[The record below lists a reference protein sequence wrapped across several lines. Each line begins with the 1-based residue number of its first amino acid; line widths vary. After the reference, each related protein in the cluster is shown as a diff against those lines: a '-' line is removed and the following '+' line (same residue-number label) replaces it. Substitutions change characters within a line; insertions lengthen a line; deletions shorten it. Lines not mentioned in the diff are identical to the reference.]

1 MSLPYVF
8 YMTSLEQ
15 STYDKTA
22 RLFFFF
28 LCFFLRSY
36 VGGRQGGR
44 NADAF
49 GEIRKRELKMIAQQ
63 EKGGGGTFFIFIFIP
78 HHVLGL

>member
-1 MSLPYVF
+1 M
-8 YMTSLEQ
+8 
-15 STYDKTA
+15 
-22 RLFFFF
+22 
-28 LCFFLRSY
+28 
-36 VGGRQGGR
+36 GGRQGGR